1 MLNERYL
8 LSLLYVAVKLAL
20 NISYKLKV
28 GTQTDDLSN
37 CITYDDVR
45 ISFNVYHFNHFR
57 NSIAQRKKITKKM
70 PLIEMSF
77 FNLVCLPWEKS
88 MVTNA

>member
-1 MLNERYL
+1 MHWLPNERYL
-8 LSLLYVAVKLAL
+8 MYLLDVAVKLAA

-37 CITYDDVR
+37 CITCDYAR

-57 NSIAQRKKITKKM
+57 NSIAQRKKITKNM
-70 PLIEMSF
+70 RLIAMSF
-77 FNLVCLPWEKS
+77 GRVNDSCKKR
-88 MVTNA
+88 